1 MADFTS
7 FAVSL
12 SLLQIREPALDRL
25 QVIWKLIEKINRGA
39 DFDSLSPD
47 DLGRLVAR
55 CSSLINS
62 EKGRLKENEMQ
73 SCREFLKDWKDRLL
87 SDPKALGQWLRNRN
101 MSSEPLAV
109 TRNGCVAKTPF
120 EIGECVANFWKQF
133 WEMARDGS
141 PGPETRDE
149 VLRRHAVTAQVT
161 WRDPTL
167 GEVLYTA
174 RLQSGSGGPDGWT
187 GDQVRH
193 LPTRCLELFRSLA
206 LTWGPRNQIPRQFLE
221 SRCVQIP
228 KGSKVME
235 GCISARDL
243 RPITIQSC
251 FWRLWASVLLRS
263 APMKQW
269 IAQAMPAEVISGC
282 GPKAEAQIAAAS
294 VLHGV
299 SVDGYGCTLD
309 FTKCYDSLDPRGTV
323 SLLQAAG
330 LPDSWVNTLSMV
342 WTQQSRWILWGGC
355 VMPDKLQATEAT
367 PQGDPWGPL
376 ALQLWMAAGNGFVH
390 ENLTPDLRNGITR
403 IFMDDRSFSA
413 KTPEG
418 LLEKRRLW
426 GDWSHQVGLLEHP
439 DKTQFVGS
447 SQRHSNDL
455 RDAGV
460 DAALVPDQWE
470 ILGVTAALTRR
481 RESAKEQS
489 RLDAAV
495 RTIHLL
501 STLRLGYLRFHDT
514 ARAYGISQCVYG

>member
-1 MADFTS
+1 MHS
-7 FAVSL
+7 
-12 SLLQIREPALDRL
+12 R
-25 QVIWKLIEKINRGA
+25 
-39 DFDSLSPD
+39 
-47 DLGRLVAR
+47 
-55 CSSLINS
+55 
-62 EKGRLKENEMQ
+62 
-73 SCREFLKDWKDRLL
+73 REFLKDWKDRLL

-109 TRNGCVAKTPF
+109 THNGCVAKTPF
-120 EIGECVANFWKQF
+120 EIGDCVANFWKQF

-149 VLRRHAVTAQVT
+149 VLRRHAVTAQVS

-174 RLQSGSGGPDGWT
+174 RLQSGSGGPMVGP
-187 GDQVRH
+187 VIRH

-206 LTWGPRNQIPRQFLE
+206 LTWAPETRFL
-221 SRCVQIP
+221 VNF
-228 KGSKVME
+228 SKVGVSRSRKVLKSWKVVSVSM
-235 GCISARDL
+235 DL

-251 FWRLWASVLLRS
+251 FRRLWASVLLRS

-342 WTQQSRWILWGGC
+342 WTQQSRWILWSGC

-376 ALQLWMAAGNGFVH
+376 ALQLWMAAGNSFVH
-390 ENLTPDLRNGITR
+390 ENLTRDLRNGITR

-426 GDWSHQVGLLEHP
+426 SDWSHQVGLLEHP

-447 SQRHSNDL
+447 SQRHINDL
-455 RDAGV
+455 REAGV
-460 DAALVPDQWE
+460 AAALVTDQWE

-481 RESAKEQS
+481 REFGQGAK
-489 RLDAAV
+489 
-495 RTIHLL
+495 
-501 STLRLGYLRFHDT
+501 
-514 ARAYGISQCVYG
+514 